1 MPLCF
6 TLILPVFR
14 ARHMQRPA
22 KSIVQSTSLTT
33 RKRRL
38 RSPEGR
44 DQAPV
49 CGEPLK
55 KKIVNTLDLNPAM
68 SQSEAAE
75 HILRSEKRMSEQLS
89 GLSFG
94 SPVTHVYDP
103 LVYAW
108 KAHEW
113 YVEKYAKT
121 TAEIILVGMN
131 PGPWGMAQTG
141 VPFGEVEAVTSFLRM
156 PPGIEINKPQRENV
170 QRRVEGLSCPRSEV
184 SGRRLWREWAAAHF
198 DNDPDKFFGKYYV
211 HNYCPLMF
219 MESGGRNRTPVQ
231 LKVKERQAVEDV
243 CDVSLRTVVHALKPK
258 AVCGIGGYAKDCCQ
272 RALQAEIEAGLHLAT
287 VLHPSPASP
296 VANRGWVE
304 QAVRQL
310 DVIQGQIDDLET
322 NWTQILHTDN

>member
-1 MPLCF
+1 
-6 TLILPVFR
+6 
-14 ARHMQRPA
+14 MQRPA

-113 YVEKYAKT
+113 
-121 TAEIILVGMN
+121 
-131 PGPWGMAQTG
+131 
-141 VPFGEVEAVTSFLRM
+141 
-156 PPGIEINKPQRENV
+156 
-170 QRRVEGLSCPRSEV
+170 
-184 SGRRLWREWAAAHF
+184 
-198 DNDPDKFFGKYYV
+198 
-211 HNYCPLMF
+211 
-219 MESGGRNRTPVQ
+219 
-231 LKVKERQAVEDV
+231 
-243 CDVSLRTVVHALKPK
+243 
-258 AVCGIGGYAKDCCQ
+258 
-272 RALQAEIEAGLHLAT
+272 
-287 VLHPSPASP
+287 
-296 VANRGWVE
+296 
-304 QAVRQL
+304 
-310 DVIQGQIDDLET
+310 
-322 NWTQILHTDN
+322 